1 MSDTEIIQS
10 DSFIQV
16 NAIYD
21 YLAKYI
27 YPAIDGDC
35 IQYGNQN
42 NVVLPEDTNDYC
54 IFFIE
59 NGTQTATTIE
69 EYDPTKEQLTLKGK
83 KEIIFRVDLYAN
95 SVNGNTNNVA
105 FERAQNLQTIFKS
118 SVSVRQLKEMGLT
131 PLYADDPSDTTINSN
146 DSENYLFRWTVR
158 LHCYINH
165 SITLSE
171 EGFDKKPVIK
181 LNSILA
187 KEDQPTDQSE
197 SLHLSNIDIKIKD
210 SE

>member
-10 DSFIQV
+10 DNFIQV

-27 YPAIDGDC
+27 YPAIDADC

-69 EYDPTKEQLTLKGK
+69 EYDSEKEQLTLKGK

-131 PLYADDPSDTTINSN
+131 PLYAD
-146 DSENYLFRWTVR
+146 YLYRWTIR

-171 EGFDKKPVIK
+171 EGFNKKPTIK